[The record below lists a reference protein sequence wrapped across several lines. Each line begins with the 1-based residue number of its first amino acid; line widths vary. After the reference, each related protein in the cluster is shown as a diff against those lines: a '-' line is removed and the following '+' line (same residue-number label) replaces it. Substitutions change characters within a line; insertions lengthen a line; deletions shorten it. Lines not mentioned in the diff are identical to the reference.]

1 MAESVQCAS
10 GTLPIHER
18 SGRVAKTANF
28 VLEFIPSMVRRSV
41 LSAAIALA
49 SATAQSAFAQ
59 GATIGVDASAL
70 QREIDRAPQ
79 HAVLMADPGQ
89 LVEIGETIRID
100 KPLTL
105 VGLNM
110 RLKPGL
116 AKTPILEVLAEDVRI
131 RDFVLEGNGDSV
143 EQADRAPLIVVRR
156 GRFRIE
162 NGQTNNSAKDGVMIT
177 PVPEHGDIEHGV
189 IRNLTARDTIRDVV
203 SIGGR
208 GHEGLYVRHLVVQN
222 IRSYGSMLRGPVEV
236 SDGSEHITVR
246 DVYAE
251 SSMYGVDVQ
260 DHSRPG
266 MVNRHIV
273 IDGVQVKDCVTA
285 IRTANRDFGH
295 DGLTIRNVTGADFR
309 SEGQWSPVHVRNT
322 RNVLIENVR
331 LAGGP
336 QDRPWVYVQNSDNVT
351 VRNVT
356 LVEAGTDGSA
366 LVVEDADNALVDN
379 VVITGEKQPKRGVE
393 YRISADEAFG
403 GLRIRNVVAPGAEE
417 AGIVVENASQSGRLD
432 SYTIT
437 DNIATVGTGAAL
449 RRGTV
454 ERNLGVLA
462 PHPEP

>member
-1 MAESVQCAS
+1 M
-10 GTLPIHER
+10 
-18 SGRVAKTANF
+18 F
-28 VLEFIPSMVRRSV
+28 VLEFIPNLVRRSV
-41 LSAAIALA
+41 LFAAITLA
-49 SATAQSAFAQ
+49 SATTQVTLAAA
-59 GATIGVDASAL
+59 AAIDVDASAL
-70 QREIDRAPQ
+70 QQEIDRAPA
-79 HAVLMADPGQ
+79 HSVLMADPSLQ
-89 LVEIGETIRID
+89 VEVDETIRID

-110 RLKPGL
+110 RLKPRL

-177 PVPEHGDIEHGV
+177 PVPEYGDIEHGV

-203 SIGGR
+203 SIGGQ

-236 SDGSEHITVR
+236 SDGSEHVTVR

-273 IDGVQVKDCVTA
+273 IDGVQVRGCVTA

-295 DGLTIRNVTGADFR
+295 DGLTIRNVTGDDFR

-322 RNVLIENVR
+322 RNVLVENVR

-356 LVEAGTDGSA
+356 LVEAGTDGPA

-393 YRISADEAFG
+393 YRISSDETFD

-417 AGIVVENASQSGRLD
+417 AGIVVENLSQSGGLG
-432 SYTIT
+432 SYMIT
-437 DNIATVGTGAAL
+437 DNIATVEAEAASE
-449 RRGTV
+449 RGTV
-454 ERNLGVLA
+454 ERNLSV
-462 PHPEP
+462 PPNRPKP

>member
-1 MAESVQCAS
+1 M
-10 GTLPIHER
+10 
-18 SGRVAKTANF
+18 F
-28 VLEFIPSMVRRSV
+28 VLEFIPSLVRHSV

-49 SATAQSAFAQ
+49 SVTTQA
-59 GATIGVDASAL
+59 ATIGVDANAL
-70 QREIDRAPQ
+70 QREIDRAPP
-79 HAVLMADPGQ
+79 HSVLMVDPSEQ
-89 LVEIGETIRID
+89 VEIDATIRID

-105 VGLNM
+105 KGLNM
-110 RLKPGL
+110 RLQAGL
-116 AKTPILEVLAEDVRI
+116 AKTPILEVLAEHVRI

-177 PVPEHGDIEHGV
+177 PTAEHGDIEHGV
-189 IRNLTARDTIRDVV
+189 IRNLTARNTIRDVV

-295 DGLTIRNVTGADFR
+295 NGLTIRNVTGADFR
-309 SEGQWSPVHVRNT
+309 SDGQWSPVHVRNT

-331 LAGGP
+331 LVGGP

-393 YRISADEAFG
+393 YRISSDETFD

-417 AGIVVENASQSGRLD
+417 AGIVVENLSQSGGLR
-432 SYTIT
+432 SYMIT
-437 DNIATVGTGAAL
+437 DNIATVEAEAASEK
-449 RRGTV
+449 GTV
-454 ERNLGVLA
+454 ERNLNVS
-462 PHPEP
+462 PNRPKP

>member
-1 MAESVQCAS
+1 M
-10 GTLPIHER
+10 
-18 SGRVAKTANF
+18 F
-28 VLEFIPSMVRRSV
+28 VLEFIPNLVRRSV
-41 LSAAIALA
+41 LLAGITLA
-49 SATAQSAFAQ
+49 SATTQFTLAES
-59 GATIGVDASAL
+59 ATIDVDASAL
-70 QREIDRAPQ
+70 QQEIDRAPP
-79 HAVLMADPGQ
+79 HSVLMADPGLQ
-89 LVEIGETIRID
+89 VEVDETIRID

-177 PVPEHGDIEHGV
+177 PVPEYGDIEHGV

-203 SIGGR
+203 SIGGQ

-236 SDGSEHITVR
+236 SDGSEHVTVR

-295 DGLTIRNVTGADFR
+295 DGLTIRNVTGAEFR

-393 YRISADEAFG
+393 YRISSDETFD

-417 AGIVVENASQSGRLD
+417 AGIVVENLSQSGGLG
-432 SYTIT
+432 SYMIT
-437 DNIATVGTGAAL
+437 DNIATVEAEAASE
-449 RRGTV
+449 RGTV
-454 ERNLGVLA
+454 ERNLSV
-462 PHPEP
+462 PPNRPKP

>member
-1 MAESVQCAS
+1 M
-10 GTLPIHER
+10 
-18 SGRVAKTANF
+18 F
-28 VLEFIPSMVRRSV
+28 VLEFIPNLVRRSV
-41 LSAAIALA
+41 LFAAITLA
-49 SATAQSAFAQ
+49 SATTQVTLAEAA
-59 GATIGVDASAL
+59 AIDVDASAL
-70 QREIDRAPQ
+70 QQEIDRAPA
-79 HAVLMADPGQ
+79 HSVLMADPSL
-89 LVEIGETIRID
+89 LVEVDETIRID

-110 RLKPGL
+110 RLKPRL

-131 RDFVLEGNGDSV
+131 REFVLEGNGDSV

-177 PVPEHGDIEHGV
+177 PVPEYGDIEHGV
-189 IRNLTARDTIRDVV
+189 IRNLTARNTIRDVV
-203 SIGGR
+203 SIGGQ

-236 SDGSEHITVR
+236 SDGSEHVTVR

-273 IDGVQVKDCVTA
+273 IDGVQVRGCVTA

-295 DGLTIRNVTGADFR
+295 DGLTIRNVTGDDFR

-356 LVEAGTDGSA
+356 LVEADTDGSA

-393 YRISADEAFG
+393 YRISSDETFD

-417 AGIVVENASQSGRLD
+417 AGIVVENLSQSGGLG
-432 SYTIT
+432 SYMIT
-437 DNIATVGTGAAL
+437 DNIATVEAEAASE
-449 RRGTV
+449 RGTV
-454 ERNLGVLA
+454 ERNLSV
-462 PHPEP
+462 PPNRPKP

>member
-1 MAESVQCAS
+1 M
-10 GTLPIHER
+10 
-18 SGRVAKTANF
+18 F
-28 VLEFIPSMVRRSV
+28 VLEFIPNLVRRSV
-41 LSAAIALA
+41 LFAAITLA
-49 SATAQSAFAQ
+49 SATTQVTLAEAA
-59 GATIGVDASAL
+59 AIDVDASAL
-70 QREIDRAPQ
+70 QQEIDRAPA
-79 HAVLMADPGQ
+79 HSVLMADPSLQ
-89 LVEIGETIRID
+89 VEVDETIRID

-110 RLKPGL
+110 RLKPRL

-177 PVPEHGDIEHGV
+177 PTAEYGDIEHGV
-189 IRNLTARDTIRDVV
+189 IRNLTARNTIRDVV

-236 SDGSEHITVR
+236 SDGSEHVTVR

-295 DGLTIRNVTGADFR
+295 NGLTIRNVTGNDFR

-379 VVITGEKQPKRGVE
+379 VVIVGEKQPKRGVE
-393 YRISADEAFG
+393 YRISADQSFG

-432 SYTIT
+432 SYAIT
-437 DNIATVGTGAAL
+437 DNIATVEAEAASE
-449 RRGTV
+449 RGTV
-454 ERNLGVLA
+454 ERNLSV
-462 PHPEP
+462 PPNRPKP

>member
-1 MAESVQCAS
+1 M
-10 GTLPIHER
+10 
-18 SGRVAKTANF
+18 F
-28 VLEFIPSMVRRSV
+28 VLEFIPRNLVRHSV
-41 LSAAIALA
+41 LSVAIALA
-49 SATAQSAFAQ
+49 NVTTQA
-59 GATIGVDASAL
+59 ATIGVDASAL
-70 QREIDRAPQ
+70 QREIDRAPP
-79 HAVLMADPGQ
+79 HSVLMADPAQ

-116 AKTPILEVLAEDVRI
+116 AKTPILEVLAEHVRI
-131 RDFVLEGNGDSV
+131 RDFVLAGNGDSV

-177 PVPEHGDIEHGV
+177 PVPEYGDIEHGV

-236 SDGSEHITVR
+236 SDGSEHVTVR

-295 DGLTIRNVTGADFR
+295 DGLTIRNVTGDDFR

-379 VVITGEKQPKRGVE
+379 VVFTGEKQPKRGVE
-393 YRISADEAFG
+393 YRISSDEAFG
-403 GLRIRNVVAPGAEE
+403 GLRIRNVVALEAKE
-417 AGIVVENASQSGRLD
+417 AGIVVESPSQAGRLD
-432 SYTIT
+432 SYAIT
-437 DNIATVGTGAAL
+437 DNIATVEVRAASA
-449 RRGTV
+449 RGIV
-454 ERNLGVLA
+454 ERNLSAQPAL
-462 PHPEP
+462 PKP

>member
-1 MAESVQCAS
+1 
-10 GTLPIHER
+10 
-18 SGRVAKTANF
+18 
-28 VLEFIPSMVRRSV
+28 
-41 LSAAIALA
+41 
-49 SATAQSAFAQ
+49 
-59 GATIGVDASAL
+59 
-70 QREIDRAPQ
+70 
-79 HAVLMADPGQ
+79 
-89 LVEIGETIRID
+89 
-100 KPLTL
+100 
-105 VGLNM
+105 
-110 RLKPGL
+110 
-116 AKTPILEVLAEDVRI
+116 
-131 RDFVLEGNGDSV
+131 
-143 EQADRAPLIVVRR
+143 RAPLIVVRR

-177 PVPEHGDIEHGV
+177 PVPEYGDIEHGV

-203 SIGGR
+203 SIGGQ

-236 SDGSEHITVR
+236 SDGSEHVTVR

-273 IDGVQVKDCVTA
+273 IDGVQVRGCVTA

-295 DGLTIRNVTGADFR
+295 DGLTIRNVTGDDFR

-322 RNVLIENVR
+322 RNVLVENVR

-356 LVEAGTDGSA
+356 LVEAGTDGPA

-393 YRISADEAFG
+393 YRISSDETFD

-417 AGIVVENASQSGRLD
+417 AGIVVENLSQSGGLG
-432 SYTIT
+432 SYMIT
-437 DNIATVGTGAAL
+437 DNIATVEAEAASE
-449 RRGTV
+449 RGTV
-454 ERNLGVLA
+454 ERNLSV
-462 PHPEP
+462 PPNRPKP

>member
-1 MAESVQCAS
+1 MV
-10 GTLPIHER
+10 
-18 SGRVAKTANF
+18 K
-28 VLEFIPSMVRRSV
+28 FIPTLVRRSPLPV
-41 LSAAIALA
+41 VIALA
-49 SATAQSAFAQ
+49 SATVHWAVAE
-59 GATIGVDASAL
+59 GATIGVDARTLQQEINSAS
-70 QREIDRAPQ
+70 P
-79 HAVLMADPGQ
+79 HSVLMADPDQ
-89 LVEIGETIRID
+89 QVEVKETIRID

-110 RLKPGL
+110 RLQPGL
-116 AKTPILEVLAEDVRI
+116 AKTPIIEVLAEGVRI

-143 EQADRAPLIVVRR
+143 EQSDRAPLIVVRR

-222 IRSYGSMLRGPVEV
+222 IRSYGSRLRGPVEV

-246 DVYAE
+246 DIYAE
-251 SSMYGVDVQ
+251 SSFYGVDVQ

-266 MVNRHIV
+266 MINRHIV
-273 IDGVQVKDCVTA
+273 IDGVQVRDCVTA

-295 DGLTIRNVTGADFR
+295 DGLTIRNVDGVDFR
-309 SEGQWSPVHVRNT
+309 ADEKWSPMHVRNT

-336 QDRPWVYVQNSDNVT
+336 RNRPWVYVQNSDNVT
-351 VRNVT
+351 IRNVT
-356 LVEAGTDGSA
+356 VVDAGTDGAA

-393 YRISADEAFG
+393 YRINTDETFG
-403 GLRIRNVVAPGAEE
+403 GLRIRNVVAPRAQQ
-417 AGIVVENASQSGRLD
+417 AGIVVENLSEMGRLD
-432 SYTIT
+432 SYAIT
-437 DNIATVGTGAAL
+437 DNIAKVVAEAASP
-449 RRGTV
+449 RGIV
-454 ERNLGVLA
+454 ERNLSVPPA
-462 PHPEP
+462 QPRP

>member
-1 MAESVQCAS
+1 M
-10 GTLPIHER
+10 
-18 SGRVAKTANF
+18 F
-28 VLEFIPSMVRRSV
+28 VLEFIPNLVRRSV
-41 LSAAIALA
+41 LFAAITLA
-49 SATAQSAFAQ
+49 SATTQVTLAAA
-59 GATIGVDASAL
+59 AAIDVDASAL
-70 QREIDRAPQ
+70 QQEIDRAPA
-79 HAVLMADPGQ
+79 HSVLMADPSLQ
-89 LVEIGETIRID
+89 VEVDETIRID

-110 RLKPGL
+110 RLKPRL

-177 PVPEHGDIEHGV
+177 PVPEYGDIEHGV

-203 SIGGR
+203 SIGGQ

-236 SDGSEHITVR
+236 SDGSEHVTVR

-295 DGLTIRNVTGADFR
+295 DGLTIRNVTGAEFR

-393 YRISADEAFG
+393 YRISSDETFD

-417 AGIVVENASQSGRLD
+417 AGIVVENLSQSGGLG
-432 SYTIT
+432 SYMIT
-437 DNIATVGTGAAL
+437 DNIATVEAEAASE
-449 RRGTV
+449 RGTV
-454 ERNLGVLA
+454 ERNLSV
-462 PHPEP
+462 PPNRPKP

>member
-1 MAESVQCAS
+1 M
-10 GTLPIHER
+10 
-18 SGRVAKTANF
+18 F
-28 VLEFIPSMVRRSV
+28 VLEFIPNLVRRSV
-41 LSAAIALA
+41 LFAAITLA
-49 SATAQSAFAQ
+49 SATTQVTLAAA
-59 GATIGVDASAL
+59 AAIDVDASAL
-70 QREIDRAPQ
+70 QQEIDRAPA
-79 HAVLMADPGQ
+79 HSVLMADPSLQ
-89 LVEIGETIRID
+89 VEVDETIRID

-110 RLKPGL
+110 RLKPRL

-177 PVPEHGDIEHGV
+177 PVPEYGDIEHGV

-203 SIGGR
+203 SIGGQ

-236 SDGSEHITVR
+236 SDGSEHVTVR

-295 DGLTIRNVTGADFR
+295 DGLTIRNVTGAEFR

-356 LVEAGTDGSA
+356 LVEAGTDGPA

-393 YRISADEAFG
+393 YRISSDETFD

-417 AGIVVENASQSGRLD
+417 AGIVVENLSQSGGLG
-432 SYTIT
+432 SYMIT
-437 DNIATVGTGAAL
+437 DNIATVEAEAASE
-449 RRGTV
+449 RGTV
-454 ERNLGVLA
+454 ERNLSV
-462 PHPEP
+462 PPNRPKP

>member
-1 MAESVQCAS
+1 M
-10 GTLPIHER
+10 
-18 SGRVAKTANF
+18 F
-28 VLEFIPSMVRRSV
+28 VLEFIPNLVRRSV
-41 LSAAIALA
+41 LLAGITLA
-49 SATAQSAFAQ
+49 SATTQFTLAESAA
-59 GATIGVDASAL
+59 IDVDASAL
-70 QREIDRAPQ
+70 QQEIDRAPA
-79 HAVLMADPGQ
+79 HSVLMADPSLQ
-89 LVEIGETIRID
+89 VEVDETIRID

-110 RLKPGL
+110 RLKPTL

-131 RDFVLEGNGDSV
+131 RDFLLEGNGDSV

-177 PVPEHGDIEHGV
+177 PVPEYGDIEHGV

-236 SDGSEHITVR
+236 SDGSEHVTVR

-273 IDGVQVKDCVTA
+273 IDGVQVRGCVTA

-295 DGLTIRNVTGADFR
+295 DGLTIRNVSGDDFR

-366 LVVEDADNALVDN
+366 LVVEDADNVLVDN

-393 YRISADEAFG
+393 YRISSDETFD

-417 AGIVVENASQSGRLD
+417 AGIVVENLSQSGGLG
-432 SYTIT
+432 SYMIT
-437 DNIATVGTGAAL
+437 DNIATVEAEAASE
-449 RRGTV
+449 RGTV
-454 ERNLGVLA
+454 ERNLSV
-462 PHPEP
+462 PPNRPKP

>member
-1 MAESVQCAS
+1 M
-10 GTLPIHER
+10 
-18 SGRVAKTANF
+18 F
-28 VLEFIPSMVRRSV
+28 VLEFIPNLVRRSV
-41 LSAAIALA
+41 LLAGITLA
-49 SATAQSAFAQ
+49 SATTQFTLAES
-59 GATIGVDASAL
+59 ATIDVDASAL
-70 QREIDRAPQ
+70 QQEIDRAPA
-79 HAVLMADPGQ
+79 HSVLMADPSLQ
-89 LVEIGETIRID
+89 VEVDETIRID

-110 RLKPGL
+110 RLKPRL

-131 RDFVLEGNGDSV
+131 RDFLLEGNGDSV

-177 PVPEHGDIEHGV
+177 PVPEYGDIEHGV

-236 SDGSEHITVR
+236 SDGSEHVTVR

-295 DGLTIRNVTGADFR
+295 DGLTIRNVTGANFR
-309 SEGQWSPVHVRNT
+309 TEGQWSPVHVRNT

-393 YRISADEAFG
+393 YRISSDETFD

-417 AGIVVENASQSGRLD
+417 AGIVVENLSQSGGLG
-432 SYTIT
+432 SYMIT
-437 DNIATVGTGAAL
+437 DNIATVEAEAASE
-449 RRGTV
+449 RGTV
-454 ERNLGVLA
+454 ERNLSV
-462 PHPEP
+462 PPSRPKP